1 MTAADVHQLTDE
13 VREKMLATLKE
24 ISTPSPEARIVPS
37 TGDAEGSED
46 GEEQP
51 LIGRSSGV
59 YGSHDEGM
67 RRRGSSRGS
76 SASSVASRREMVET
90 GAVDA
95 RGLARDLGEAVGAAG
110 AAGGA
115 EGTKEGEGEGEAE
128 TEDEIDET
136 GAVLVKKPE

>member
-1 MTAADVHQLTDE
+1 MTAADVHQLTDD
-13 VREKMLATLKE
+13 VRDKMLATLKE

-59 YGSHDEGM
+59 YGSHSNGSQDEGM

-76 SASSVASRREMVET
+76 SASSAASRREMVET

-95 RGLARDLGEAVGAAG
+95 RGLVSDLGEAVGAAG
-110 AAGGA
+110 GG
-115 EGTKEGEGEGEAE
+115 KDGEGDAE

-136 GAVLVKKPE
+136 GAVLVKKP